1 MTHDELIFLAG
12 KAGFL
17 QHMGVIAVPNLDNL
31 KRFAE
36 LVTSFD
42 PVRAER
48 ERERKQAIER
58 MAEEAGWGTASDRD
72 LDLCHYCGLFDL
84 ERFAELVAS
93 DEREACANECDE
105 WIKNGSTLA
114 EDIATAIRARGE
126 K

>member
-1 MTHDELIFLAG
+1 MTHDDLIFLAQ
-12 KAGFL
+12 KSGFR
-17 QHMGVIAVPNLDNL
+17 QHMGVLAIPNLDNL

-58 MAEEAGWGTASDRD
+58 MADEAGWGTASDRD
-72 LDLCHYCGLFDL
+72 LDLCPCCGLFDL

-93 DEREACANECDE
+93 DEREACAKACLNEAP
-105 WIKNGSTLA
+105 TLDGGLCA
-114 EDIATAIRARGE
+114 DAIRARGE